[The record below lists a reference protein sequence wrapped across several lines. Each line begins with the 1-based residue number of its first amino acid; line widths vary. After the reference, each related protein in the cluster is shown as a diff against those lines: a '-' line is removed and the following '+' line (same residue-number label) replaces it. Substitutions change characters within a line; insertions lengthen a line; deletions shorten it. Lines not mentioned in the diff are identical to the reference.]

1 MADATGGARAEAPGA
16 GGADVESSRADRFE
30 VVTTPLDPG
39 AIAASVRTDAC
50 GAIASFV
57 GTVRSP
63 NRGEAVSHLEYEG
76 YEAMI
81 LAEMHRIADELRAAY
96 GVAAVALAHRLGR
109 LEVGEASI
117 VVAAASPH
125 RRAALAACD
134 RGIDLCKER
143 LPVWKREVTASGES
157 WVEGASSAGP
167 VL

>member
-1 MADATGGARAEAPGA
+1 MP
-16 GGADVESSRADRFE
+16 DRFE
-30 VVTTPLDPG
+30 VVHEPLRPWHV
-39 AIAASVRTDAC
+39 AESIRSDAC
-50 GAIASFV
+50 GAVALFV

-63 NRGEAVSHLEYEG
+63 NDGHDVHYLEYEG

-81 LAEMHRIADELRAAY
+81 LSEMRNVADDLKAAF

-109 LEVGEASI
+109 VGVGEASI

-125 RRAALAACD
+125 RRAALDACE

-143 LPVWKREVTASGES
+143 LPVWKRETTDAGVT
-157 WVEGASSAGP
+157 WVDGTTGAKP